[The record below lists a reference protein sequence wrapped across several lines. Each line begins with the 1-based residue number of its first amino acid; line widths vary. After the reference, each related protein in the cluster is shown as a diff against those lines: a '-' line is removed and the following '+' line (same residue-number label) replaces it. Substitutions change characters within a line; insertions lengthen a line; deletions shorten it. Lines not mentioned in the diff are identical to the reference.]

1 VVILTARLLRQL
13 RRHQFGARLTARMAL
28 AFTLVGIVP
37 GVLIYTLSVQLLSRS
52 IESWFNVRVN
62 AALDAGLNLGRAAL
76 DSQLA
81 DLNGKARTMALE
93 LGQLPDPTDTNIA
106 LELTRLR
113 ERLGV
118 PEVMAFTSNGS
129 VIAFST
135 STYGI
140 LAPPLPPHTVLQRLR
155 TGRGYS
161 SAESTAEDGPGP
173 NLRVILP
180 LITRTDYTDLNSV
193 LRPDARY
200 LQVMQPVP
208 EQIALNAN
216 QVQTGYR
223 DYQELAL
230 SRLGLRKLYGITL
243 TLALFLAAF
252 TAIAAAFA
260 LS

>member
-81 DLNGKARTMALE
+81 DLNAKARAMALE

-106 LELTRLR
+106 LELTRQR

-135 STYGI
+135 RTYGV

-161 SAESTAEDGPGP
+161 AAEPANADGQGHDL
-173 NLRVILP
+173 NLRVIIP

-208 EQIALNAN
+208 DQIAANA
-216 QVQTGYR
+216 
-223 DYQELAL
+223 
-230 SRLGLRKLYGITL
+230 
-243 TLALFLAAF
+243 
-252 TAIAAAFA
+252 
-260 LS
+260 